1 MFRIGNGYDVH
12 PLVKERKLILGG
24 VEIPHE
30 LGLDGHSDADVLL
43 HAICDAI
50 LGACGAGDI
59 GHHFPDASG
68 EFKNISSLLLLKRVG
83 KTCADLGFKISNT
96 DAIIVAQEP
105 KVSPYLQEMKTNIAT
120 ALGIET
126 SQVNIKA
133 TTTERLGFIGRQE
146 GVSAHAIALIE
157 KA

>member
-1 MFRIGNGYDVH
+1 MYRIGNGYDVH
-12 PLVKERKLILGG
+12 PLVKERRLILGG
-24 VEIPHE
+24 VVIPYE
-30 LGLDGHSDADVLL
+30 RGLGGHSDADVLL

-59 GHHFPDASG
+59 GHHFPDTSG

-83 KTCADLGFKISNT
+83 KTCIDRGFKISNT

-105 KVSPYLQEMKTNIAT
+105 KVSPYLKEMKTNIAL
-120 ALGIET
+120 ALGIEK

-133 TTTERLGFIGRQE
+133 TTTEQLGFEGRKE
-146 GVSAHAIALIE
+146 GISAHAIALLE
-157 KA
+157 TM

>member
-24 VEIPHE
+24 VEIPHD
-30 LGLDGHSDADVLL
+30 LGLGGHSDADVLL

-59 GHHFPDASG
+59 GHHFPDTSG
-68 EFKNISSLLLLKRVG
+68 EYKNISSLLLLKRVAR
-83 KTCADLGFKISNT
+83 TCADRGYKISNT

-105 KVSPYLQEMKTNIAT
+105 KVSPYIVEMITNIAA
-120 ALGIET
+120 ALDIET
-126 SQVNIKA
+126 TQVNIKA
-133 TTTERLGFIGRQE
+133 TTTEKLGFEGRKE
-146 GVSAHAIALIE
+146 GISAHAIALLE
-157 KA
+157 KI